1 MTVLA
6 AAAVD
11 TATAPVEVRAPQR
24 PSRTERPARSS
35 HHARRP
41 AARTA
46 RVPRQAGQA
55 GPVVELLPRHE
66 HDWRLV
72 QVDWTDGGCIKEF
85 DCACGEVWFA

>member
-24 PSRTERPARSS
+24 PGRTERPAR
-35 HHARRP
+35 ATRRTGRP
-41 AARTA
+41 EARTA
-46 RVPRQAGQA
+46 RVPRQAG
-55 GPVVELLPRHE
+55 PVVELAPRHE